1 MAWLWL
7 VCTAVLMLA
16 CPHEGFRHGLRA
28 GPTWNWRQQ
37 PQQQQP
43 RDLLL
48 PPLFASIKTSLVPRQ
63 VAELPKDMDPRL
75 VQLNRLLVDLWDKI
89 AFPTTATDDSDTVFR
104 LKDYGLSRGD
114 IKGFLKHFQVC
125 KDCAADGAFLMATRD
140 AQGDDVLQLS
150 NVDFPLTVEEDS
162 DDDWGLFD
170 KSLLGDEA
178 NQVYVPSFPAEPLDD
193 VVMADTKEWV
203 RRVIADFN
211 VCPFTVNPERAGIP
225 MGGVR
230 YTVSRALSS
239 DEAFLRFWEEVYAL
253 FSSSEKDMAT
263 VLLVF
268 PEHDLFG
275 NFELFEQFCESL
287 NDALCMSSMCMESQ
301 IQLVFFH
308 PTYSFRDGQAR
319 STSEAGA
326 ANFARRGPWPMINI
340 LRTPQVQL
348 AQKGIPT
355 GQVYKQ
361 NEERLNEVGA
371 VVLEKMLYN
380 RDWNGLPVHSST
392 ATARII
398 RETALKEQEEL
409 EAARSS
415 ASETPGVCP
424 FPHAAALQSPAT
436 PPPPPPS
443 PSPLPPAQ
451 QAIGQSASTLKQL
464 MDGPTEAQ
472 KSEDLL
478 RLADEIEKWMA
489 AGGI

>member
-1 MAWLWL
+1 MA
-7 VCTAVLMLA
+7 AV
-16 CPHEGFRHGLRA
+16 
-28 GPTWNWRQQ
+28 
-37 PQQQQP
+37 
-43 RDLLL
+43 
-48 PPLFASIKTSLVPRQ
+48 KTSLAPRQ
-63 VAELPKDMDPRL
+63 VVELPKDMDPRL

-140 AQGDDVLQLS
+140 EQGEDVLQLS
-150 NVDFPLTVEEDS
+150 NVDFPLTVEDDS

-178 NQVYVPSFPAEPLDD
+178 DAVYVPSFPVEPVDD
-193 VVMADTKEWV
+193 IVMADTKEWV

-211 VCPFTVNPERAGIP
+211 VCPFTVDPERAGIP

-253 FSSSEKDMAT
+253 LSSSEKDMAT

-287 NDALCMSSMCMESQ
+287 NDALCSSSMCMESQ

-308 PTYSFRDGQAR
+308 PKYAFRDGQAR
-319 STSEAGA
+319 SSLEAGA

-361 NEERLNEVGA
+361 NEERLTEVGA
-371 VVLEKMLYN
+371 GVLEKMLYD
-380 RDWNGLPVHSST
+380 RDWAGLPVHSTS
-392 ATARII
+392 ANARII
-398 RETALKEQEEL
+398 RETALRQQAEIEA
-409 EAARSS
+409 AARSQ
-415 ASETPGVCP
+415 ATAAAGVCP
-424 FPHAAALQSPAT
+424 FPHAAGALPLQAPPAVQQQQA
-436 PPPPPPS
+436 PPPPPAKP
-443 PSPLPPAQ
+443 
-451 QAIGQSASTLKQL
+451 STLKQL
-464 MDGPTEAQ
+464 VDGPTDAST
-472 KSEDLL
+472 SEDLL

-489 AGGI
+489 AGGV